1 MATIYDV
8 RNALLSLDIPVYH
21 FVAPEIKNDKFVIWA
36 ETSAEYPLY
45 ADDEPQ
51 EARIRGQIY
60 YYTVS
65 EYDEIVSA
73 LTSALIENEVGF
85 TISNIGRD
93 FDLKMIVYQID
104 WEADC
109 GSCEIY

>member
-8 RNALLSLDIPVYH
+8 RDALLSLDVPVYH
-21 FVAPEIKNDKFVIWA
+21 FIAPEIKKDKFVIWA

-51 EARIRGQIY
+51 EARVRGQIY
-60 YYTVS
+60 YYTCT
-65 EYDEIVSA
+65 EYDEVVTMLA
-73 LTSALIENEVGF
+73 SALIDGGIGF

-109 GSCEIY
+109 GGCEIY